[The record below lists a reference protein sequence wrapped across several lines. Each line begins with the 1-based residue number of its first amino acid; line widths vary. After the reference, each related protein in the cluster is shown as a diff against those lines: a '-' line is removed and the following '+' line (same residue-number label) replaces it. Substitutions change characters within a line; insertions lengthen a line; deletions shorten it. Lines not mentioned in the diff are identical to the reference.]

1 MSYRIFIAQHY
12 KFFFRREI
20 IMSGFE
26 ILCGLAALLLAFYYY
41 STSTFNF
48 WKSRGVQG
56 PKPVFLFG
64 NTIDLMLA
72 RISMVDYLQNL
83 YKVYKNEPMVG
94 LYMRRSPVLVLN
106 DLELIKDVM
115 IRDFSTFADRGFAV
129 HERVCYIAF
138 VSEKMS
144 DKKLIATPCSLSIFL
159 IRSYDL
165 LIVRSRSKQIFLS

>member
-12 KFFFRREI
+12 TFFFRREI

-41 STSTFNF
+41 STSTFDF

-64 NTIDLMLA
+64 NTLDLILA
-72 RISMVDYLQNL
+72 RISMVTYQQNL
-83 YKVYKNEPMVG
+83 YKAYKNEPMVG
-94 LYMRRSPVLVLN
+94 LYMRRSPVLVLK
-106 DLELIKDVM
+106 DPELIKDVM
-115 IRDFSTFADRGFAV
+115 IRDFSKFVDRGFAV

-138 VSEKMS
+138 VNEEMS
-144 DKKLIATPCSLSIFL
+144 DKVLPLCVL
-159 IRSYDL
+159 YPYL
-165 LIVRSRSKQIFLS
+165 LFVLMIY